1 VSTTHRSGRS
11 TDVVVV
17 GGGQAG
23 LAMSHCLA
31 ARGVDHVV
39 LERGEVANSWT
50 TQRWD
55 SLRLLSPNWMTR
67 LPGFA
72 YDGPDPDGF
81 MTAAEVASL
90 LRRYGA
96 ASGAP
101 VESGGEVRQVRAAD
115 GGFAVATTD
124 GSWSARAVVL
134 ASGAC
139 SDPWR
144 PDVASAL
151 PGHLEHLDA
160 IDYRRPGQLDDGPVL
175 VVGGSASGLQIADE
189 LARAG
194 RDVTLSVGE
203 HVRVPRTYRGMD
215 IQWWL
220 DAVGLLDERIEDVDD
235 VLRVRRTPSLQ
246 LLGSPERR
254 TLDLNAVS
262 ATGVAVRGR
271 LVGMAGPR
279 AQFAGSLT
287 NLCASADLKQG
298 RLLDTIDDYVVRQ
311 GLAEEVEPADRPA
324 PTRLPDES
332 FDLDLDL
339 TPFRTVVWA
348 TGYRPRY
355 PWLDPSFLDRRGRLA
370 HDGGVLPTP
379 GGYALGLPFMRR
391 RKSSFLDGVGPDAE
405 ELTDHLVGH
414 LDRTAAGAPPTRASV
429 RG

>member
-1 VSTTHRSGRS
+1 MPTTHRAHRS

-31 ARGVDHVV
+31 ARAVDHVV
-39 LERGEVANSWT
+39 LERGEVAHSWT

-81 MTAAEVASL
+81 MTAAEVAGL
-90 LRRYGA
+90 LRRYRGE
-96 ASGAP
+96 SGAP
-101 VESGGEVRQVRAAD
+101 VETGVEVRQVRAVD
-115 GGFAVATTD
+115 SGFVVETSS
-124 GSWSARAVVL
+124 GSWSARVVVL

-144 PDVASAL
+144 PEVAAAL
-151 PGHLEHLDA
+151 PPHLEQLDA
-160 IDYRRPGQLDDGPVL
+160 IAYRRPGLLADGPVL
-175 VVGGSASGLQIADE
+175 VVGGSASGLQVADE

-194 RDVTLSVGE
+194 RDVTLSIGE

-254 TLDLNAVS
+254 PLDLNAVTS
-262 ATGVAVRGR
+262 AGVDVRGR
-271 LVGMAGPR
+271 LVGVMGSR
-279 AQFAGSLT
+279 AQFSGSLT
-287 NLCASADLKQG
+287 NLYTSADLKQD
-298 RLLDTIDDYVVRQ
+298 RLLDTIDEYVLAR
-311 GLAEEVEPADRPA
+311 GLDGEVEPADRPV
-324 PTRLPDES
+324 PTHLPAES
-332 FDLDLDL
+332 FGLDLDL
-339 TPFRTVVWA
+339 TRYRSVVWA

-379 GGYALGLPFMRR
+379 GGYVLGLPFMRR

-405 ELTDHLVGH
+405 ELTDHLLAH
-414 LDRTAAGAPPTRASV
+414 LDATAPAAPLTRASV